1 MRWVLRVGRSVS
13 SRREKLK
20 GRVGTGEGRSQGSTK
35 RSGESFLE
43 IDGKEDGIDQKE
55 EMS

>member
-13 SRREKLK
+13 SRREKSK

-35 RSGESFLE
+35 GSSESSLE
-43 IDGKEDGIDQKE
+43 IEGKEDGIDQKE
-55 EMS
+55 E